1 MTVGADATLD
11 EASFGRLLDLAR
23 RRLERTAAIPG
34 PAGVASSAIPGSAV
48 AGSAPAGGTV
58 QLVEPTEAERR
69 AVMKIT
75 GLYRGEDA
83 TRLRVRLSDLD
94 AAVRA
99 RTGRCLYD
107 VLVSR
112 GGPLRSR
119 PAEREALDRQR
130 GAALQRL
137 GACKF
142 AGAGWFT
149 RFVDEVARDGTLTRL
164 TLGGDLGAVVDFVA
178 VLDLLPAD
186 DAPLPVLAEKA
197 TGRTKALSTGPLPA
211 LVLRALAA
219 REGVPPPVE
228 PAERQA
234 LYDGVG
240 VLVDDLASTVLVLN
254 VRCAPGPGLPDSLN
268 AAADLGAPRRVML
281 YELVRFPLS
290 WVVGGG
296 GAGGGPV
303 FVCENPSVLRA
314 AASRLGVR
322 CASLVCTEGQPSAA
336 ATRLLRAAVAAGAR
350 LAWRNDFDYA
360 GLRMTATAIARYG
373 AAPWRMGV
381 SDLRAA
387 VRRVDPGRV
396 EPLRGVP
403 CETPWDPGV
412 AAELAAL
419 GHAVMEE
426 RLVDVLLADLLS
438 G

>member
-1 MTVGADATLD
+1 MTVGADATLDEALD

-23 RRLERTAAIPG
+23 RRLERTAGIPG
-34 PAGVASSAIPGSAV
+34 PAGVASSAV
-48 AGSAPAGGTV
+48 AGGTV

-99 RTGRCLYD
+99 RTGRSLYD

-130 GAALQRL
+130 GDALQRL
-137 GACKF
+137 GACKL
-142 AGAGWFT
+142 AGEGWFT

-164 TLGGDLGAVVDFVA
+164 THGGDLRAVVDFVA

-186 DAPLPVLAEKA
+186 DAPLPMLAEKA

-211 LVLRALAA
+211 LVLRALAM

-290 WVVGGG
+290 WVG

-322 CASLVCTEGQPSAA
+322 CAPLVCTEGQPSAA

-350 LAWRNDFDYA
+350 LAWRNDFDHA

-403 CETPWDPGV
+403 CETAWDPGV

-426 RLVDVLLADLLS
+426 RLVDVLLADLSS